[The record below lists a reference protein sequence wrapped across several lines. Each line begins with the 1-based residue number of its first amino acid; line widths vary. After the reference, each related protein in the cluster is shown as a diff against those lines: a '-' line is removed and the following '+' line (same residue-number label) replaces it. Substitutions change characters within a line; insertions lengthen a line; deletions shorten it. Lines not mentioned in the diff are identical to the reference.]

1 MSVSSLGQLQYCA
14 TQRNVSSDGV
24 FNPESAASLDY
35 DKALDEL
42 RSKLCQ
48 MQPVEKKRWRFW

>member
-24 FNPESAASLDY
+24 VNPESAASLDY

-48 MQPVEKKRWRFW
+48 MQPV